1 MQNKIKHVGIVE
13 RVDRG
18 CVSVRI
24 VQSSACAACK
34 AAQQCHASE
43 SKEKTVLVYTGV
55 TDYSPGQN
63 VLVMA
68 SYGVGMFAVCLAMLI
83 PMLLMILTLF
93 VMISVGYAEMVSALV
108 SLGILIPY
116 YIILYLFR
124 NQINRR
130 VSFSIEKIDA
140 GSASNG

>member
-13 RVDRG
+13 RVGRG
-18 CVSVRI
+18 SVSVRI

-43 SKEKTVLVYTGV
+43 SKEKTVLVYTDV
-55 TDYSPGQN
+55 TDYSSGQN

-140 GSASNG
+140 GSASNE